1 MINMSV
7 NKQSP
12 QNPEIALI
20 FPPLVETNFG
30 CYYPSTA
37 VLAGYLDSR
46 GIGSCQY
53 DLNEEFAVY
62 LMQAERLDSMG
73 RGEFGTGWSQPAESM
88 AAVSAR
94 LLSRFGSQL
103 FDAGGK
109 HLFREENSPPAY
121 LLNLL
126 VKPLRLDLTLPE
138 MAPDLLLAKP
148 QTGVLLAFLEEIGFG
163 ENLPACVKTAGI
175 SIPVGPQLAPALV
188 IAGYLKQKR
197 PDITVILGGSS
208 ISLLSV
214 ADSEKLLLDYRSV
227 DAMVS
232 SDGEFPLES
241 LLRQIKNGR
250 WQPWEI
256 AGISCLKKD
265 SLVFNPPKA
274 GPGLSRMAWSVYDP
288 VLIGR
293 LGMPEIG
300 ITQARGCY
308 WGRCVYC
315 DYIEIYRGNPR
326 LRLRSPQ
333 DFIAEMEYQT
343 EKHGISCFSVIT
355 EAMPPAFAEKISRLI
370 INKGM
375 KVRWHSFAMVDRRFT
390 RELFELMTAAGCEF
404 LVIGV
409 ETMTDRVLEL
419 MNKMAGRQNN
429 IEFLMRA
436 KQAGMNI
443 KINVIPDLPTT
454 TFSESI
460 ESLKTCEQLSDCYD
474 FVSCFPFEVTL
485 SSSVG
490 REPER
495 FGLRR
500 IDPDEISGQAQFAIN
515 HLEVEDP
522 AMTRREKD
530 SIKAEYQAFAAR
542 INSRTDPVE
551 AGDASPP
558 QRDVCPEEVKFRLA
572 EQNLDLVET
581 SKGVQCYNW
590 ITRLRFQIPGEWA
603 PLVEKMRFGRSFSR
617 REFVRWFSAA
627 ASGEFFFDKMVE
639 KGILEVACP
648 D

>member
-1 MINMSV
+1 MRV
-7 NKQSP
+7 DKKSP
-12 QNPEIALI
+12 ENPEIALI

-37 VLAGYLDSR
+37 VLAGYLDSM

-62 LMQAERLDSMG
+62 LMQTERLESMG
-73 RGEFGTGWSQPAESM
+73 RGEFGTDWSQPVESI

-103 FDAGGK
+103 FDAGGR

-126 VKPLRLDLTLPE
+126 VKPLRLDLTVAE
-138 MAPDLLLAKP
+138 MAPELLLAKP
-148 QTGVLLAFLEEIGFG
+148 QTGVLLDFLEGIKFA
-163 ENLPACVKTAGI
+163 ENLPASVKTAGI

-188 IAGYLKQKR
+188 LAGYLKQKKQ
-197 PDITVILGGSS
+197 DITIILGGSS

-214 ADSEKLLLDYRSV
+214 EDIEKLLLGYRSV
-227 DAMVS
+227 DAMIA
-232 SDGEFPLES
+232 SDGEFPLEK
-241 LLRQIKNGR
+241 LLCQIKSGR

-256 AGISCLKKD
+256 AGVSCLKD
-265 SLVFNPPKA
+265 DRLIQIPPAA
-274 GPGLSRMAWSVYDP
+274 GPELSRMAWSVYDP
-288 VLIGR
+288 ALIGR
-293 LGMPEIG
+293 LAMPEIG

-308 WGRCVYC
+308 WGKCVYC

-326 LRLRSPQ
+326 FRIRSPR
-333 DFIAEMEYQT
+333 DFVAEMEFQM
-343 EKHGISCFSVIT
+343 EKHGVDSFSVIT

-370 INKGM
+370 ISKNM
-375 KVRWHSFAMVDRRFT
+375 KLRWHSFAMVDRRFT
-390 RELFELMTAAGCEF
+390 RELLQLMTAAGCEF

-409 ETMTDRVLEL
+409 ETMTDRVLKL
-419 MNKMAGRQNN
+419 MNKMAGRQDN
-429 IEFLMRA
+429 IDFLMRA

-460 ESLKTCEQLSDCYD
+460 ESLKTCEQLADCYD

-485 SSSVG
+485 SSRVG

-500 IDPDEISGQAQFAIN
+500 TNQAEISGQAQFAVN
-515 HLEVEDP
+515 HLGVEDP

-530 SIKAEYQAFAAR
+530 NIKAEYQAFAAR
-542 INSRTDPVE
+542 INSRIDPVE
-551 AGDASPP
+551 AGQASSPRQDA
-558 QRDVCPEEVKFRLA
+558 CPEEVKFRLA

-581 SKGVQCYNW
+581 AKGVQCYNW
-590 ITRLRFQIPGEWA
+590 ITRMRFQIPDEWS
-603 PLVEKMRFGRSFSR
+603 PLVRKMRSRRCFSL
-617 REFVRWFSAA
+617 REFVKWFSPDSA
-627 ASGEFFFDKMVE
+627 GEFIFDKMVE
-639 KGILEVACP
+639 KGILELDCP